1 MGHACVVQFVIPSSG
16 RRDMDKIPRR
26 RRFTGRAFV
35 TAVTAGLMAASDI
48 AMSATPAAAQWRRH

>member
-1 MGHACVVQFVIPSSG
+1 
-16 RRDMDKIPRR
+16 MDKIPRR